1 MRNEKNFNQVY
12 SPGELDAQLHV
23 PRVGTVMC
31 AAVDAYPWARHVW
44 DYAWFLD
51 DIVSNRRVDDGS
63 AESAEGAG
71 SGAD

>member
-1 MRNEKNFNQVY
+1 MRNEKHFNQVY
-12 SPGELDAQLHV
+12 SPGELDAQLNA

-44 DYAWFLD
+44 AYAGFLD
-51 DIVSNRRVDDGS
+51 DIVSNRRVDDGES
-63 AESAEGAG
+63 ESAEGTG

>member
-1 MRNEKNFNQVY
+1 MRNEKYFNQVY

-44 DYAWFLD
+44 DYNGFLYH
-51 DIVSNRRVDDGS
+51 IVYDRRVVDGKQ
-63 AESAEGAG
+63 ESAEGTG
-71 SGAD
+71 FGAD

>member
-1 MRNEKNFNQVY
+1 MRNEKYFNQVY
-12 SPGELDAQLHV
+12 APGELAVQLNN

-31 AAVDAYPWARHVW
+31 AAVDAYPWARRVW
-44 DYAWFLD
+44 DYAGFLV

-71 SGAD
+71 SGAY

>member
-1 MRNEKNFNQVY
+1 MRNEKYFNQVY

-44 DYAWFLD
+44 DYAGFLV

-71 SGAD
+71 SGAY